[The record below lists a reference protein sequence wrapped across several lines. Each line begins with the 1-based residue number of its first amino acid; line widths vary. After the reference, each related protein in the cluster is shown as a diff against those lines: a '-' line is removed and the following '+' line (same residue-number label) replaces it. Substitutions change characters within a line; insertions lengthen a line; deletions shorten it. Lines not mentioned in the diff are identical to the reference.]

1 VMRVQHL
8 EAPTMV
14 TPAVV
19 FLAVFFVVPLAR
31 LFSLAFTG
39 DAATSQPFAE
49 LIGSEVYRRVRFRT
63 LWVSLLLTALTLVLA
78 FPLATLLCRL
88 TGARFLL
95 TLYGV
100 LLPLWISVLVRTFS
114 WMLLLERN
122 GPINRGL
129 HELGLI
135 DRPLSLLFNDTGVVI
150 GMVHV
155 LLPYAVLP
163 LYAAMSRI
171 DPRLLLA
178 SDGLGATPFA
188 TFARIYLPLSMPG
201 IIAAAG
207 LVFLVSLGFFVTPAL
222 LGGANAMTVPM
233 LIASFVSDRLAW
245 ALAAAASLV
254 LLAAVLGLLWLLSRF
269 IPLRQGI
276 VLR

>member
-1 VMRVQHL
+1 MRVQRL

-19 FLAVFFVVPLAR
+19 FLAVFFVVPLTR

-49 LIGSEVYRRVRFRT
+49 LIGSEVYRRVLFRT
-63 LWVSLLLTALTLVLA
+63 LWVSLLVTALTLVLA

>member
-1 VMRVQHL
+1 MRVQRF
-8 EAPTMV
+8 EAPIMV

-49 LIGSEVYRRVRFRT
+49 LIGSEVYRRVLFRT
-63 LWVSLLLTALTLVLA
+63 LWVCSLVTGVTLVLA

-88 TGARFLL
+88 SGARFLL
-95 TLYGV
+95 ALYGV

-122 GPINRGL
+122 GPINRGF

-135 DRPLSLLFNDTGVVI
+135 DRPLSLLFNDIGVVI

-201 IIAAAG
+201 IIAAVG

-222 LGGANAMTVPM
+222 LGGANAMTVSM